1 MCSVTGTKPPVHL
14 PRKTAVTAATQQEKQ
29 EEKGV
34 ADREAWTEDGT
45 GRSA

>member
-14 PRKTAVTAATQQEKQ
+14 PRKTAVTAAAQQENQ
-29 EEKGV
+29 EEKER
-34 ADREAWTEDGT
+34 ADREDWSEDGR